1 MATVIF
7 TILAFVAGFA
17 SGWVLAIAAYLVQ
30 TSLLGVVDRDGGLA
44 MGYAFTIG
52 PFFGLILGVTFAV
65 IMARR
70 RLRARR
76 ART

>member
-1 MATVIF
+1 
-7 TILAFVAGFA
+7 
-17 SGWVLAIAAYLVQ
+17 
-30 TSLLGVVDRDGGLA
+30 